1 MTLPKTVLCTP
12 YMEISMLNTT
22 FTGNITFAE
31 IVEQDAKVE
40 NPFLKI
46 VVAVN
51 DVNDNGVTVIVRTK
65 NGLLEAARNGEDLV
79 GIRVVINGTIDLASI
94 SSHWMNDEGG
104 LVARK
109 KPQFRLF
116 ANSIERMNRK
126 PAPQAIQPELAVG

>member
-1 MTLPKTVLCTP
+1 
-12 YMEISMLNTT
+12 MLNTT

-51 DVNDNGVTVIVRTK
+51 DVNDNGLRITVRTK

-79 GIRVVINGTIDLASI
+79 GARVVINGTIDIASI
-94 SSHWMNDEGG
+94 RSHYVDETTGN
-104 LVARK
+104 LVALKQPNARVY
-109 KPQFRLF
+109 

-126 PAPQAIQPELAVG
+126 PAPQAIQTELAVK

>member
-22 FTGNITFAE
+22 LTGNITFTE
-31 IVEQDAKVE
+31 IVEKDDKVE

>member
-1 MTLPKTVLCTP
+1 
-12 YMEISMLNTT
+12 MEISMLNTT

-51 DVNDNGVTVIVRTK
+51 DVNDNGLRITVRTK

-79 GIRVVINGTIDLASI
+79 GTRVVINGTIDIASI
-94 SSHWMNDEGG
+94 RSHYVDENGD
-104 LVARK
+104 LVALKQPNARVY
-109 KPQFRLF
+109 
-116 ANSIERMNRK
+116 ANAIERINRK
-126 PAPQAIQPELAVG
+126 PEPATVQTELAVK

>member
-1 MTLPKTVLCTP
+1 
-12 YMEISMLNTT
+12 MLNTT

-51 DVNDNGVTVIVRTK
+51 DVNDNGLRITVRTK

-79 GIRVVINGTIDLASI
+79 GTRVVINGIIDIASI
-94 SSHWMNDEGG
+94 RSHYVDENGD
-104 LVARK
+104 LVALKQPNARVY
-109 KPQFRLF
+109 
-116 ANSIERMNRK
+116 ANAIERMNRK
-126 PAPQAIQPELAVG
+126 PAPATVQTELAVK

>member
-22 FTGNITFAE
+22 LTGNITFTE
-31 IVEQDAKVE
+31 IVEKDDKVE

-51 DVNDNGVTVIVRTK
+51 DVNDNGLRITVRTK

-126 PAPQAIQPELAVG
+126 PAPQAIQTELAVK

>member
-1 MTLPKTVLCTP
+1 
-12 YMEISMLNTT
+12 MLNTT

-31 IVEQDAKVE
+31 IVEQDANVE

-51 DVNDNGVTVIVRTK
+51 DVNDNGLRITDRTK

-79 GIRVVINGTIDLASI
+79 GIRVVINGTIDIASI
-94 SSHWMNDEGG
+94 RSHYVDENGD
-104 LVARK
+104 LVALKQPNARVY
-109 KPQFRLF
+109 

-126 PAPQAIQPELAVG
+126 PAPQAIQTELAVK

>member
-1 MTLPKTVLCTP
+1 
-12 YMEISMLNTT
+12 MLNTT

-79 GIRVVINGTIDLASI
+79 GTRVVINGTIDLASI

-126 PAPQAIQPELAVG
+126 PAPATVQTELAVG

>member
-1 MTLPKTVLCTP
+1 
-12 YMEISMLNTT
+12 MLNATL
-22 FTGNITFAE
+22 TGNITFTE
-31 IVEQDAKVE
+31 IVEKDDKVE

-65 NGLLEAARNGEDLV
+65 NGLLEAARNGEELV
-79 GIRVVINGTIDLASI
+79 GTRVVINGTIDIASI
-94 SSHWMNDEGG
+94 SSHWMNDDGD
-104 LVARK
+104 LIARK

-126 PAPQAIQPELAVG
+126 PAPATPVQTELAVS

>member
-22 FTGNITFAE
+22 LTGNITFTE
-31 IVEQDAKVE
+31 IVEKDDKVE

-126 PAPQAIQPELAVG
+126 PAPQAIQPELAVS

>member
-1 MTLPKTVLCTP
+1 
-12 YMEISMLNTT
+12 MLNTT

-51 DVNDNGVTVIVRTK
+51 DVNDNGLRITVRTK
-65 NGLLEAARNGEDLV
+65 NGLLEAARNGENLV
-79 GIRVVINGTIDLASI
+79 GTRVVINGTIDIASI
-94 SSHWMNDEGG
+94 RSHYVDENGD
-104 LVARK
+104 LVALKQPNARVY
-109 KPQFRLF
+109 

-126 PAPQAIQPELAVG
+126 PEPATVQTELAVK

>member
-1 MTLPKTVLCTP
+1 
-12 YMEISMLNTT
+12 MLNTT
-22 FTGNITFAE
+22 LTGNITFTE
-31 IVEQDAKVE
+31 IVEKDDKVE

-79 GIRVVINGTIDLASI
+79 GIRVVINGTIDIASI

-126 PAPQAIQPELAVG
+126 PAPQAIQTELAVK

>member
-1 MTLPKTVLCTP
+1 
-12 YMEISMLNTT
+12 MLNTT

-51 DVNDNGVTVIVRTK
+51 DVNDNGLRITVRTK

-79 GIRVVINGTIDLASI
+79 GARVVINGTIDIASI
-94 SSHWMNDEGG
+94 RSHYVDDEGKC
-104 LVARK
+104 VALKQPNARVY
-109 KPQFRLF
+109 

-126 PAPQAIQPELAVG
+126 PAPATVQTELAVG

>member
-1 MTLPKTVLCTP
+1 
-12 YMEISMLNTT
+12 MLNTT
-22 FTGNITFAE
+22 LTGNITFTE
-31 IVEQDAKVE
+31 IVEKDDKVE

-79 GIRVVINGTIDLASI
+79 GTRVVINGTIDIASI
-94 SSHWMNDEGG
+94 SSHWMNDEGV
-104 LVARK
+104 LIARK

-126 PAPQAIQPELAVG
+126 PAPATPVQTELPVH

>member
-1 MTLPKTVLCTP
+1 
-12 YMEISMLNTT
+12 MLNTT

-31 IVEQDAKVE
+31 LVEDAKVE
-40 NPFLKI
+40 NPFVKI

-79 GIRVVINGTIDLASI
+79 GIRVVINGTIDIASI
-94 SSHWMNDEGG
+94 RSHYVDENGD
-104 LVARK
+104 LVALKQPNARVY
-109 KPQFRLF
+109 

-126 PAPQAIQPELAVG
+126 PAPQALQPELAVS

>member
-1 MTLPKTVLCTP
+1 
-12 YMEISMLNTT
+12 MLNTT

-51 DVNDNGVTVIVRTK
+51 DVNDNGLRITVRTK

-79 GIRVVINGTIDLASI
+79 GTRVVINGIIDIASI
-94 SSHWMNDEGG
+94 RSHYVDETTGN
-104 LVARK
+104 LVALKQPNARVY
-109 KPQFRLF
+109 
-116 ANSIERMNRK
+116 ANAIERMNRK
-126 PAPQAIQPELAVG
+126 PEPATVQTELAVK

>member
-1 MTLPKTVLCTP
+1 
-12 YMEISMLNTT
+12 MEISMLNTT

-51 DVNDNGVTVIVRTK
+51 DVNDNGLRITVRTK

-79 GIRVVINGTIDLASI
+79 GTRVVINGIIDIASI
-94 SSHWMNDEGG
+94 RSHYVDDEGKC
-104 LVARK
+104 VALKQPNARVY
-109 KPQFRLF
+109 
-116 ANSIERMNRK
+116 ANAIERMNRK
-126 PAPQAIQPELAVG
+126 PAPATVQTELSVS

>member
-1 MTLPKTVLCTP
+1 
-12 YMEISMLNTT
+12 MLNTT

-51 DVNDNGVTVIVRTK
+51 DVNDNGLRITVRTK

-79 GIRVVINGTIDLASI
+79 GTRVVINGTIDIASI
-94 SSHWMNDEGG
+94 RSHYVDENGD
-104 LVARK
+104 LVALKQPNARVY
-109 KPQFRLF
+109 
-116 ANSIERMNRK
+116 ANAIERMNRK
-126 PAPQAIQPELAVG
+126 PEPATVQTELAVK

>member
-1 MTLPKTVLCTP
+1 
-12 YMEISMLNTT
+12 MLNAT
-22 FTGNITFAE
+22 FTGNITFTE
-31 IVEQDAKVE
+31 IVEKDDKVE

-46 VVAVN
+46 VVAIN

-79 GIRVVINGTIDLASI
+79 GTRVVINGTIDIASI
-94 SSHWMNDEGG
+94 SSHWMNDEGD
-104 LVARK
+104 LIARK

-126 PAPQAIQPELAVG
+126 PAPATPVQTELAVS

>member
-1 MTLPKTVLCTP
+1 
-12 YMEISMLNTT
+12 MLNTT

-51 DVNDNGVTVIVRTK
+51 DVNDIGLRITVRTK

-79 GIRVVINGTIDLASI
+79 GTRVVINGTIDIASI
-94 SSHWMNDEGG
+94 RSHYVDENGD
-104 LVARK
+104 LVALKQPNARVY
-109 KPQFRLF
+109 

-126 PAPQAIQPELAVG
+126 PAPQAIQTELAVK

>member
-79 GIRVVINGTIDLASI
+79 GTRVVINGTIDLASI

>member
-1 MTLPKTVLCTP
+1 
-12 YMEISMLNTT
+12 MLNTT

-51 DVNDNGVTVIVRTK
+51 DVNDNGLRITVRTK

-79 GIRVVINGTIDLASI
+79 GARVVINGTIDIASI
-94 SSHWMNDEGG
+94 RSHYTDEQGKC
-104 LVARK
+104 VALKQPNARVY
-109 KPQFRLF
+109 

-126 PAPQAIQPELAVG
+126 PAPQAIQTVLAVK

>member
-1 MTLPKTVLCTP
+1 
-12 YMEISMLNTT
+12 MLNAT
-22 FTGNITFAE
+22 FTGNITFTE
-31 IVEQDAKVE
+31 IVEKDDKVE

-46 VVAVN
+46 VVAIN

-79 GIRVVINGTIDLASI
+79 GTRVVINGTIDIASI
-94 SSHWMNDEGG
+94 SSHWMNDDGD
-104 LVARK
+104 LIARK

-126 PAPQAIQPELAVG
+126 PAPATPATPVQTELAVS

>member
-1 MTLPKTVLCTP
+1 
-12 YMEISMLNTT
+12 MLNTT

-51 DVNDNGVTVIVRTK
+51 DVNDNGLRITVRTK

-79 GIRVVINGTIDLASI
+79 GTRVVINGIIDIASI
-94 SSHWMNDEGG
+94 RSHYVDETTGN
-104 LVARK
+104 LVALKQPNARVY
-109 KPQFRLF
+109 
-116 ANSIERMNRK
+116 ANAIERMNRK
-126 PAPQAIQPELAVG
+126 PAPQAIQTELAVK

>member
-1 MTLPKTVLCTP
+1 
-12 YMEISMLNTT
+12 MLNTT

-109 KPQFRLF
+109 KPQFRVYV
-116 ANSIERMNRK
+116 NMIERHGRK
-126 PAPQAIQPELAVG
+126 HPAPAAATVQAELAV

>member
-1 MTLPKTVLCTP
+1 
-12 YMEISMLNTT
+12 MLNTT

-79 GIRVVINGTIDLASI
+79 GTRVVINGTIDIASI

-104 LVARK
+104 LIARK

-126 PAPQAIQPELAVG
+126 PAPATVQTELAVK

>member
-1 MTLPKTVLCTP
+1 
-12 YMEISMLNTT
+12 MLNAT
-22 FTGNITFAE
+22 FTGNITFTE
-31 IVEQDAKVE
+31 IVEKDAKVE

-46 VVAVN
+46 VVAIN

-79 GIRVVINGTIDLASI
+79 GTRVVINGTIDLASI
-94 SSHWMNDEGG
+94 SSHWMNDEGD
-104 LVARK
+104 LIARK

-126 PAPQAIQPELAVG
+126 PAPDTVQKELAVN

>member
-1 MTLPKTVLCTP
+1 
-12 YMEISMLNTT
+12 MEISMLNTT

-126 PAPQAIQPELAVG
+126 PAPQAIQPELAVS

>member
-22 FTGNITFAE
+22 LTGNITFTE
-31 IVEQDAKVE
+31 IVEKDDKVE

-79 GIRVVINGTIDLASI
+79 GTRVVINGTIDQASI

-126 PAPQAIQPELAVG
+126 PAPATVQAERAV